1 MDLSKFKPY
10 TVSPGVATITIGK
23 NGLAFSKTAVI
34 RLGKPEYVELL
45 VNDDD
50 KIIVIRA
57 LSEQS
62 ETSTNFFKPGKK
74 NIMVRWNYQDL
85 IERIAEMM
93 NWDTENKTYKVRGE
107 YHPED
112 NLLSFSLKNASVL
125 GK

>member
-50 KIIVIRA
+50 KIIAIRA

-62 ETSTNFFKPGKK
+62 ETSTNFFRPGKK

-85 IERIAEMM
+85 IERITEMM

-107 YHPED
+107 YYPED
-112 NLLSFSLKNASVL
+112 NLLSFSLKDASTL

>member
-10 TVSPGVATITIGK
+10 TVSPGVASITVGK

-45 VNDDD
+45 VNDED
-50 KIIVIRA
+50 KIIVIKA
-57 LSEQS
+57 VQGQS
-62 ETSTNFFKPGKK
+62 ESSTNFFKPGKK

-93 NWDTENKTYKVRGE
+93 NWDTETKTYKIRGE

-112 NLLSFSLKNASVL
+112 NLLSFPLKEASTI